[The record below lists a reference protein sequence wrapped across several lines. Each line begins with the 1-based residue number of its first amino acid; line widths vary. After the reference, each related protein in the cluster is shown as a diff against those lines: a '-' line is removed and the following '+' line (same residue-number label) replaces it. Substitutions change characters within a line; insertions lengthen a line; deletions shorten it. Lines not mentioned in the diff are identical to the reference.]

1 MLNKK
6 NKGITLIALVITIII
21 LLILAGISI
30 SMLTGQNGIL
40 NRAQE
45 AKVKNEK
52 SQAQEEVTIAL
63 NYLQIENETSSA
75 TLTQEN
81 KRKILEDELK
91 KSAKDSTVIISGNG
105 YKVNHRK
112 YDFYI
117 DENLKLIE
125 DEKEFDPTEW
135 DKTAAPEDI
144 FIWGSNDP
152 NNSEYGTVVGYTDSV
167 DNYPVLRYPSR
178 CTKLGIDNDKYTFYE
193 KYSEGKIFLG
203 SRDITANIEK
213 IELPSTVTE
222 IGRHAFNGDSQG
234 GYNFSSLKSLDLPNS
249 VTKIGDR
256 AFKYCDSLKDITIPN
271 NVTNIGEGAFEN
283 CTGLTKIT
291 IPNNVTNIGDYT
303 FSSCTGLTKITIP
316 NSVTNIGERA
326 FENCKVLTDVKIPD
340 SVTNIGNYAFSNCK
354 GLTKIAIPN
363 SVTNIGNYAFSGC
376 TGLTDVKIPD
386 SVTTIGTGAFGR
398 CTGLTDVKIPNSVT
412 TIGTDAF
419 ENVAHIT
426 YAGNA
431 TGSPWGAKRNN

>member
-30 SMLTGQNGIL
+30 LMLTGQNGIL

-117 DENLKLIE
+117 DDNLKLIKG
-125 DEKEFDPTEW
+125 EKEFDTTEW
-135 DKTAAPEDI
+135 DKTAAPEDL
-144 FIWGSNDP
+144 FIWKSNDP
-152 NNSEYGTVVGYTDSV
+152 NNSEYGTVIGYTENL

-178 CTKLGIDNDKYTFYE
+178 CTKIGGTDIIHSNEYTFY
-193 KYSEGKIFLG
+193 KNDSEGKIFLG

-222 IGRHAFNGDSQG
+222 IGKYAFNGASEW
-234 GYNFSSLKSLDLPNS
+234 GYNFDNLKEISIPDS
-249 VTKIGDR
+249 VTTIGSS
-256 AFKYCDSLKDITIPN
+256 AFRK
-271 NVTNIGEGAFEN
+271 

-291 IPNNVTNIGDYT
+291 IPNNVTNIGDY
-303 FSSCTGLTKITIP
+303 
-316 NSVTNIGERA
+316 A
-326 FENCKVLTDVKIPD
+326 FWC
-340 SVTNIGNYAFSNCK
+340 
-354 GLTKIAIPN
+354 
-363 SVTNIGNYAFSGC
+363 
-376 TGLTDVKIPD
+376 
-386 SVTTIGTGAFGR
+386 

-412 TIGTDAF
+412 TIEEGAF
-419 ENVAHIT
+419 EYCSGLTDVKIPDSVTNIGYAAFRSCTGLTKITIPNSVTTIGESAFGGVAHIT
-426 YAGNA
+426 YAGTA
-431 TGSPWGAKRNN
+431 TGSPWGAKSIGNN

>member
-40 NRAQE
+40 NRTQE

-63 NYLQIENETSSA
+63 NYLQIENETSST

-125 DEKEFDPTEW
+125 DEKEFDTTEW

-326 FENCKVLTDVKIPD
+326 FENCKVLT
-340 SVTNIGNYAFSNCK
+340 
-354 GLTKIAIPN
+354 KIAIPN

>member
-30 SMLTGQNGIL
+30 LMLTGQNGIL

-63 NYLQIENETSSA
+63 NYLQIENETSST

-112 YDFYI
+112 YNFYI

-125 DEKEFDPTEW
+125 DEKEFDTTEW
-135 DKTAAPEDI
+135 DKTAAPEDL
-144 FIWGSNDP
+144 FIWKSNDP
-152 NNSEYGTVVGYTDSV
+152 NNSEYGTVIGYTENL

-178 CTKLGIDNDKYTFYE
+178 CTKIGVDIYSGEYTFY
-193 KYSEGKIFLG
+193 KNGSEGKIFLG

-222 IGRHAFNGDSQG
+222 IGKYAFNGDSQG
-234 GYNFSSLKSLDLPNS
+234 GYNFSSLKSIDLPNS

-271 NVTNIGEGAFEN
+271 NVTNIGDCAFRR
-283 CTGLTKIT
+283 
-291 IPNNVTNIGDYT
+291 
-303 FSSCTGLTKITIP
+303 CTGLTKITIP
-316 NSVTNIGERA
+316 NSVTNIEDCA
-326 FENCKVLTDVKIPD
+326 FAYCDNLKDIT
-340 SVTNIGNYAFSNCK
+340 
-354 GLTKIAIPN
+354 IPN
-363 SVTNIGNYAFSGC
+363 SVTTIERCTFDGC

-386 SVTTIGTGAFGR
+386 SVTNIGDEAFNGCTGLIKITIPNSVTTIGRYAFR
-398 CTGLTDVKIPNSVT
+398 NCTGLTDVKIPNSVT
-412 TIGTDAF
+412 NIGTDAF
-419 ENVAHIT
+419 RNVAHIT

-431 TGSPWGAKRNN
+431 TGSPWGAKSIGNN

>member
-1 MLNKK
+1 
-6 NKGITLIALVITIII
+6 
-21 LLILAGISI
+21 
-30 SMLTGQNGIL
+30 MLTGQNGIL

-117 DENLKLIE
+117 DDNLKLIKG
-125 DEKEFDPTEW
+125 EKEFDTTEW
-135 DKTAAPEDI
+135 DKTAAPEDL
-144 FIWGSNDP
+144 FIWKSNDP
-152 NNSEYGTVVGYTDSV
+152 NNSEYGTVIGYTENL

-178 CTKLGIDNDKYTFYE
+178 CTKIGGIDSNEYTFD
-193 KYSEGKIFLG
+193 KNYSEGKIFLG

-222 IGRHAFNGDSQG
+222 IGKYSFGTEW
-234 GYNFSSLKSLDLPNS
+234 GYNFENLKEIS
-249 VTKIGDR
+249 
-256 AFKYCDSLKDITIPN
+256 
-271 NVTNIGEGAFEN
+271 
-283 CTGLTKIT
+283 
-291 IPNNVTNIGDYT
+291 
-303 FSSCTGLTKITIP
+303 
-316 NSVTNIGERA
+316 
-326 FENCKVLTDVKIPD
+326 IPD
-340 SVTNIGNYAFSNCK
+340 SVTNIGDEAFRRRT
-354 GLTKIAIPN
+354 GLTKITIPN

-431 TGSPWGAKRNN
+431 TGSPWGAKGNN

>member
-40 NRAQE
+40 NRTQE

-125 DEKEFDPTEW
+125 DEKEFDTTEW
-135 DKTAAPEDI
+135 DKTAAPEDL
-144 FIWGSNDP
+144 FIWKSNDP
-152 NNSEYGTVVGYTDSV
+152 NNSEYGTVIGYTENL

-178 CTKLGIDNDKYTFYE
+178 CTKIGGISNEYTSFDKN
-193 KYSEGKIFLG
+193 YSEGKIFLG

-340 SVTNIGNYAFSNCK
+340 SVT
-354 GLTKIAIPN
+354 
-363 SVTNIGNYAFSGC
+363 
-376 TGLTDVKIPD
+376 
-386 SVTTIGTGAFGR
+386 TIGTGAFGR

>member
-30 SMLTGQNGIL
+30 LMLTGQNGIL

-45 AKVKNEK
+45 AKAKNEK

-105 YKVNHRK
+105 YKINHRK

-193 KYSEGKIFLG
+193 KYSEGQIFLG

-249 VTKIGDR
+249 VTKIGNS
-256 AFKYCDSLKDITIPN
+256 AFY
-271 NVTNIGEGAFEN
+271 
-283 CTGLTKIT
+283 
-291 IPNNVTNIGDYT
+291 
-303 FSSCTGLTKITIP
+303 SCTGLTEVKIP
-316 NSVTNIGERA
+316 DSVTSIGAWA
-326 FENCKVLTDVKIPD
+326 FADTGLTDVKIPD
-340 SVTNIGNYAFSNCK
+340 SVTNIGNYAFSN
-354 GLTKIAIPN
+354 
-363 SVTNIGNYAFSGC
+363 
-376 TGLTDVKIPD
+376 
-386 SVTTIGTGAFGR
+386 
-398 CTGLTDVKIPNSVT
+398 
-412 TIGTDAF
+412 
-419 ENVAHIT
+419 VAHIT
-426 YAGNA
+426 YAGKA
-431 TGSPWGAKRNN
+431 TGSPWYAKSIN